1 MPVQT
6 EFRAHQ
12 RTAPPTR
19 AIKEREEREQIKAEQ
34 VDLKRRVEAL
44 EEASAAAGFQGAK

>member
-12 RTAPPTR
+12 RPAPPTR
-19 AIKEREEREQIKAEQ
+19 AIKEREQIKAEQ

-44 EEASAAAGFQGAK
+44 EEAFAAAGFQGAK